1 MGAPPEPGPGV
12 KIEKSRG
19 ENPQGS
25 VLGSRPGAACAA
37 TPPSSNTPWCDELGG
52 SAGGFWGTGA
62 HCVARGPHAMACSP
76 RTISGAAHAP
86 PAPENGAPRLCVPP
100 AEDAAAPRLPRPGHP
115 SPRQPGDRR
124 GAPPWAPQPLRP
136 PRPGGFFSFLVPF
149 LSPGRETKPGDKM
162 EPGPSIK
169 AAAGT
174 TSSPPP
180 LMNPPPR
187 PVPPHPA
194 RLSPPGTAVTPRRHP
209 APQTPPW
216 TRGPSQ
222 GGDGARGMG

>member
-1 MGAPPEPGPGV
+1 MGAPPEPGQGV

-62 HCVARGPHAMACSP
+62 HCVARGP
-76 RTISGAAHAP
+76 HAP

-194 RLSPPGTAVTPRRHP
+194 RLSPPAGTLHPRHP
-209 APQTPPW
+209 HGLGVPARVGMEREGW
-216 TRGPSQ
+216 
-222 GGDGARGMG
+222 GDLSAG